1 MQCCRYVP
9 VLWGSL
15 LSSPAIRQAAGFSKT
30 MVAIYQTA
38 WHHISED
45 QVPCTDYFV
54 NIRSPLKLN
63 MFGWKNEMWPFT

>member
-9 VLWGSL
+9 VLWGRFL
-15 LSSPAIRQAAGFSKT
+15 PSPAVRQAAGSSET
-30 MVAIYQTA
+30 VVAIYQTA

-45 QVPCTDYFV
+45 KVPSTDYCA

-63 MFGWKNEMWPFT
+63 IFGWKSEMWPFT